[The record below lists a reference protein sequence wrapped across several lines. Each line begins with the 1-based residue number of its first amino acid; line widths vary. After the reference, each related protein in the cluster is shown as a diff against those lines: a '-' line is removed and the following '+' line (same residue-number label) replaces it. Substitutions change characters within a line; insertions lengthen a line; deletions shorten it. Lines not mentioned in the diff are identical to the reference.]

1 MHIVHKTFNN
11 ATVFHSFYF
20 SEFHK
25 LLRFIWPWVHT
36 IALCIDDVIALR
48 IDDVIALRIDDVI
61 ALRIDDVIALRIDD
75 VVTLH
80 RDDVIALRIDDVSA
94 MFVNLFLQTQQQKII
109 HLKYLENQFWFVCPH
124 YGSI

>member
-11 ATVFHSFYF
+11 ATVFHSIYF

-61 ALRIDDVIALRIDD
+61 ELRIYDD
-75 VVTLH
+75 
-80 RDDVIALRIDDVSA
+80 IALRIDDVSA
-94 MFVNLFLQTQQQKII
+94 MFVKLFLHSQQQKII
-109 HLKYLENQFWFVCPH
+109 NLKSLENQFWFVCPH

>member
-25 LLRFIWPWVHT
+25 LLRFMWPWVHT
-36 IALCIDDVIALR
+36 IALCIDDVIALCIDDVIALR

-61 ALRIDDVIALRIDD
+61 ELRI
-75 VVTLH
+75 
-80 RDDVIALRIDDVSA
+80 DDVIALRIDDVSA
-94 MFVNLFLQTQQQKII
+94 MFVKLLLHTQQQKII
-109 HLKYLENQFWFVCPH
+109 HLKSLENQFWFVCPH
-124 YGSI
+124 YGSM

>member
-11 ATVFHSFYF
+11 ATVFHSIYF

-48 IDDVIALRIDDVI
+48 IDDV
-61 ALRIDDVIALRIDD
+61 
-75 VVTLH
+75 VTLR